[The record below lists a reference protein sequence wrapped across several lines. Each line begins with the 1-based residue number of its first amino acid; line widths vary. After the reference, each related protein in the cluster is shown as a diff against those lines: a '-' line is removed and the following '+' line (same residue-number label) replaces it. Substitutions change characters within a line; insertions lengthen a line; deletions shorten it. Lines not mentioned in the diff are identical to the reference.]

1 MKALCKIRG
10 LFYFVKPVRFMQGIK
25 LKKLLQQQILLGLY
39 SGTKSHRFITN
50 NHFTI
55 TTSSSF
61 NNSIFLNRRIILPVV
76 TTSF

>member
-39 SGTKSHRFITN
+39 SGKNLTGLLQIIISQLPHLPLL
-50 NHFTI
+50 
-55 TTSSSF
+55 TTPYF
-61 NNSIFLNRRIILPVV
+61 
-76 TTSF
+76 